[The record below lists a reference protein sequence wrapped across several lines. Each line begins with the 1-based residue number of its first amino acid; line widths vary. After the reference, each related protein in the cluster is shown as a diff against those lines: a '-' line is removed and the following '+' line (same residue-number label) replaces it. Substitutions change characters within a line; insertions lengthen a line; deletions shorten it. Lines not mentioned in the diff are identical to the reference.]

1 MNTKKLIKDLKSAL
15 SQDHLYNVEE
25 LEYMR
30 EQLELLESSV
40 KKKLERNPK
49 DLVKNDQLNL

>member
-15 SQDHLYNVEE
+15 SQDYLYNSEE

-30 EQLELLESSV
+30 EQLELLELSV
-40 KKKLERNPK
+40 KKKTRKKPEGFGK
-49 DLVKNDQLNL
+49 K

>member
-15 SQDHLYNVEE
+15 SQDYMYNSEE

-40 KKKLERNPK
+40 KKKTRKKPEGFGK
-49 DLVKNDQLNL
+49 K

>member
-15 SQDHLYNVEE
+15 SQDHLYNGEE

-30 EQLELLESSV
+30 EQLELLELSV
-40 KKKLERNPK
+40 KKKKLERNPK
-49 DLVKNDQLNL
+49 DYPDKNDC

>member
-15 SQDHLYNVEE
+15 SQDHLYNGEE

-30 EQLELLESSV
+30 EQLELLELSV
-40 KKKLERNPK
+40 KKKTRKKTEGFGK
-49 DLVKNDQLNL
+49 K

>member
-15 SQDHLYNVEE
+15 SQDHLYNGEE

-30 EQLELLESSV
+30 EQLELLELSV

-49 DLVKNDQLNL
+49 DLVKNDC